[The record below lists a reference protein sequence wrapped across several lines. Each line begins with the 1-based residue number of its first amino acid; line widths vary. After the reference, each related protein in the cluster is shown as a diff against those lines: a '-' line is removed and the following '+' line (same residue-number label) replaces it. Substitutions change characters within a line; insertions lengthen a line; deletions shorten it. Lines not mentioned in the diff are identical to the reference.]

1 MKRCAWVNEKNP
13 LYVKYHDE
21 EWGVP
26 LHDDRSLFELL
37 ILEGFQAGLSWECVL
52 NKRAHFREAFAGFR
66 PEKVAAFTEADI
78 GRLRADSGIIRNQ
91 SKIRAAVGNAR
102 AFLDIVREK
111 GSFDSYI
118 WSFTGGRQIRERY
131 NLRTS
136 SPLSDAVSADL
147 RRRGMKYVGTTI
159 IYSFLQAIGVINAHG
174 EECDMK
180 DAGIRTK

>member
-1 MKRCAWVNEKNP
+1 M
-13 LYVKYHDE
+13 
-21 EWGVP
+21 P

-52 NKRAHFREAFAGFR
+52 NKRAHFR
-66 PEKVAAFTEADI
+66 
-78 GRLRADSGIIRNQ
+78 RADSGIIRNQ

-118 WSFTGGRQIRERY
+118 WSFTGGRQIREPY

-159 IYSFLQAIGVINAHG
+159 LYSFLQAIGVINAHG

>member
-52 NKRAHFREAFAGFR
+52 
-66 PEKVAAFTEADI
+66 
-78 GRLRADSGIIRNQ
+78 RADSGIIRNQ

-118 WSFTGGRQIRERY
+118 WSCTGGRQIREPY

-159 IYSFLQAIGVINAHG
+159 LYSFLQAIGVINAHG